1 MANYYQNKLTV
12 LHDSAERIEE
22 VFAAIRTEDRDV
34 IDFNA
39 IIPRPERLNIDHD
52 GMAENAMLWMIN
64 RAMPHSLNSFCE
76 SMAKRFEEGSEEVKK
91 KQLKKAAELF
101 RNIADYGYPDF
112 YRWSIDHWGTKW
124 NSINGY
130 GQMHRDGNTIYFE
143 TANGYCDPVI
153 EELSRKFPDVGFA
166 YAAADE
172 DIGSYTIKGVFN
184 NGEFKGL
191 REHRTPAAFDIAFEL
206 FPKEKKDFRQKLD
219 GTWELIRDE
228 ED

>member
-39 IIPRPERLNIDHD
+39 VIPQPERLNIYHD
-52 GMAENAMLWMIN
+52 GMAEMAMLWMIN
-64 RAMPHSLNSFCE
+64 RAMPHNLNQFALM
-76 SMAKRFEEGSEEVKK
+76 MAKRFEEWPDERKK
-91 KQLKKAAELF
+91 ENLEKASELF

-124 NSINGY
+124 NSINGNSE
-130 GQMHRDGNTIYFE
+130 MHRDGNTIYFE
-143 TANGYCDPVI
+143 TANGYCEPVI

-172 DIGSYTIKGVFN
+172 DIGSWTIKGVFN

-191 REHRTPAAFDIAFEL
+191 REHRTPAAYDIAFEM
-206 FPKEKKDFRQKLD
+206 FPERKKDFRQKLD
-219 GTWELIRDE
+219 GTWEVIRDD

>member
-1 MANYYQNKLTV
+1 MNELKMGDMANYYQNKLTV
-12 LHDSAERIEE
+12 LHDSAGRIEE

-52 GMAENAMLWMIN
+52 GMAEMAMLWMIN
-64 RAMPHSLNSFCE
+64 RAMPHNLDQFALM
-76 SMAKRFEEGSEEVKK
+76 MAKKEKLE
-91 KQLKKAAELF
+91 KASELF

-130 GQMHRDGNTIYFE
+130 SEMHRDGDTIYFE
-143 TANGYCDPVI
+143 TADGYCEPVI

-166 YAAADE
+166 DAAADE
-172 DIGSYTIKGVFN
+172 DIGAWTIKGVFN

-191 REHRTPAAFDIAFEL
+191 REHRTPAAYDIAFEL
-206 FPKEKKDFRQKLD
+206 FPEEKKDFRQKLD
-219 GTWELIRDE
+219 GTWAVIRDE